1 MELLLLF
8 VLVVSFV
15 YYIKG
20 RGEKGKTAN
29 SSGAK
34 KTASGYKRRIKALL
48 KEDGPIENN
57 CSGLLNTLNDM
68 AQAEGVQDFFRKTY
82 GKMCDFT
89 DEELI
94 YESYFLL
101 VFGDQRNHYVYERN
115 QKTNR
120 FEPAYEE
127 HYEGNKNLNLIL
139 TNKRIYVGDDLNQK
153 KGRKPLVIPLH
164 KIQGVEQT
172 SDYVELIVKTPMAGN
187 RIHNL
192 WNSSGNESLYCLLRC
207 LLEQIQQGE
216 NSVNI

>member
-20 RGEKGKTAN
+20 RGNKGKTAN
-29 SSGAK
+29 SGGAK
-34 KTASGYKRRIKALL
+34 KTASAYKRKIKALL
-48 KEDGPIENN
+48 KEDGPREDN
-57 CSGLLNTLNDM
+57 CIGLLNILNDM
-68 AQAEGVQDFFRKTY
+68 AQAEGIQDFFRKTY

-89 DEELI
+89 DDEII

-127 HYEGNKNLNLIL
+127 YYEGNKNLNLIL

-153 KGRKPLVIPLH
+153 KGRKPLLIPLH

-192 WNSSGNESLYCLLRC
+192 WNSSGNESLYYLLRC
-207 LLEQIQQGE
+207 LLAQIQQGE